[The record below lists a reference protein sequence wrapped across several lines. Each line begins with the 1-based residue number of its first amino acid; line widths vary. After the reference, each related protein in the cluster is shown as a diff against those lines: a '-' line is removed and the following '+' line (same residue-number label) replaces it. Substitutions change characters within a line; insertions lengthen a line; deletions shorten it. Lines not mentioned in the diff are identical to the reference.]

1 MGLSEASES
10 EYIGKER
17 RSSIRARS
25 MLPCKI
31 ERVPKEQI
39 MEVESQI
46 LDLAVLDAEHLGMSD
61 SEWVDRADD
70 LPREVRYILS
80 EMRALRQQM
89 TDIRRSME
97 QRDEPA
103 RWVVLNDR
111 GLWLP
116 TQEGDIIDLEEGDFV
131 KVYLSIPSLSSP
143 QILAL
148 GEIIRVRQHP
158 TRGGFAVEFRSISDV
173 HSKALFR
180 YALRRERELARSRI
194 FSELTDDD

>member
-10 EYIGKER
+10 EYMGRER

-25 MLPCKI
+25 MLPCRI

-70 LPREVRYILS
+70 LPREVRYVLAEI
-80 EMRALRQQM
+80 RALRQQL
-89 TDIRRSME
+89 TEIRRSM
-97 QRDEPA
+97 QSTTEPS

-116 TQEGDIIDLEEGDFV
+116 TQDGEEVEFEEGDFV
-131 KVYLSIPSLSSP
+131 KVYLGIPSLSSP
-143 QILAL
+143 MILAL

-158 TRGGFAVEFRSISDV
+158 TRGGFALEFRSISDM
-173 HSKALFR
+173 HSKAIFR

-194 FSELTDDD
+194 FSELNL

>member
-10 EYIGKER
+10 EFVGRER

-46 LDLAVLDAEHLGMSD
+46 LDLAVLDAEHVGMSD
-61 SEWVDRADD
+61 SEWVDRASD
-70 LPREVRYILS
+70 LPREVRYVLA
-80 EMRALRQQM
+80 ELRALRQQM
-89 TDIRRSME
+89 TDIQRSMDLR
-97 QRDEPA
+97 QEPS

-111 GLWLP
+111 GLWVP
-116 TQEGDIIDLEEGDFV
+116 TGDGEEVELSEGDFV
-131 KVYLSIPSLSSP
+131 KVHLRIPSLSSP

-148 GEIIRVRQHP
+148 GEIIRVRQHA
-158 TRGGFAVEFRSISDV
+158 TRGGFAVEFRSISDM
-173 HSKALFR
+173 HSKAILR
-180 YALRRERELARSRI
+180 YALRRERELARSQL
-194 FSELTDDD
+194 FSELNRAT

>member
-194 FSELTDDD
+194 FSELTDDN

>member
-97 QRDEPA
+97 QRHEPA

-194 FSELTDDD
+194 FSELTDD

>member
-31 ERVPKEQI
+31 ERVPKDQI

-97 QRDEPA
+97 QRHEPA
-103 RWVVLNDR
+103 RS
-111 GLWLP
+111 
-116 TQEGDIIDLEEGDFV
+116 E
-131 KVYLSIPSLSSP
+131 
-143 QILAL
+143 A
-148 GEIIRVRQHP
+148 
-158 TRGGFAVEFRSISDV
+158 
-173 HSKALFR
+173 
-180 YALRRERELARSRI
+180 RR
-194 FSELTDDD
+194 